1 MTEGLGDAAVSRTPM
16 IEAEWQQAQAELA
29 QLLHRAEQGDLAALP
44 ALRAALDADERLWRG
59 YGDLAMQ
66 AIGSL
71 IKLAAGTNVLL
82 AESLLRKVQTLKEE
96 LAGESPSA
104 LDKLLAERVAAT
116 WLQTNYYDGL
126 MVQAAKADEAR
137 SRMLQRQ
144 QDAAHRRHLAAL
156 KTLAVVRR
164 LLKPAVSPVDLALR
178 PLPEGRPQAGA
189 KHARLHTPVPN

>member
-1 MTEGLGDAAVSRTPM
+1 VSDTDQTDDEGSQGH
-16 IEAEWQQAQAELA
+16 EELA
-29 QLLHRAEQGDLAALP
+29 RLLRRAEQGDLSVLP
-44 ALRAALDADERLWRG
+44 RLRQALDGDARLWRH

-82 AESLLRKVQTLKEE
+82 GESLLRKALALKEE

-104 LDKLLAERVAAT
+104 LDRLLAERAAAT

-126 MVQAAKADEAR
+126 MAQAAKAGEAR
-137 SRMLQRQ
+137 SRLLQAQ

-156 KTLAVVRR
+156 KTLAAVRR

-178 PLPEGRPQAGA
+178 PLPEGRPQPTPQ
-189 KHARLHTPVPN
+189 HPRLHTPAGVPVQN